1 MFCQNCGTFLEE
13 GVKFCPNCGT
23 PIAVPEVVAAAAEEK
38 PVEPR
43 FEEPAP
49 TVTEPVYEEP
59 AQPAYQQP
67 EPPVYQP
74 EAPVYQ
80 EPVVKSNPAA
90 EALSS
95 PILVFGILGVAFCCM
110 PYLLSI
116 LGIIFSAIAKKKVK
130 AFQEAGGVLS
140 GKAKVGNILAK
151 VGMIVS
157 IVMTAIFVVVI
168 IAAIIAAIAN
178 YN

>member
-23 PIAVPEVVAAAAEEK
+23 PIAVPEVVKAVAEEK

-59 AQPAYQQP
+59 AYQQP
-67 EPPVYQP
+67 EAPVYQP

-90 EALSS
+90 DALST

-110 PYLLSI
+110 PYLISI
-116 LGIIFSAIAKKKVK
+116 MGIIFSAIAKKKVK
-130 AFQEAGGVLS
+130 AFEEAGGVLS
-140 GKAKVGNILAK
+140 GKAKVGSILAK

-157 IVMTAIFVVVI
+157 IVMTAIFAVVI
-168 IAAIIAAIAN
+168 IALIIAAIAN
-178 YN
+178 NY